1 MADTA
6 LIKWGKRFNQAYN
19 YGSEITLDS
28 HQVTFSSPMMP
39 VGTTIKAWHSKGS
52 YGEDRVAPLLPL
64 LKPGKTYEV
73 IFFIQENPKNQFRVD
88 IDFRDQFGQI
98 TATQYFEGLHFT
110 FQYPHNAA
118 HYSINLNNI
127 KHETLVFYD
136 ILLIEKAEENSVRVE
151 RGEELTFIKFQ
162 ASSEKFQLLIHSSD
176 RESIMVSD
184 STANLLLFVSR
195 ETNFQTVLSAIID
208 KLETQGGHIEI
219 KTGADVAKF
228 SIEFQSL
235 TEILQ
240 TYFPDKKI
248 ETDIKN
254 TTDILTEYEIQMLLL
269 ALQKQK
275 GK

>member
-19 YGSEITLDS
+19 YGSEITLES
-28 HQVTFSSPMMP
+28 HRVTFSSPMMP

-52 YGEDRVAPLLPL
+52 YGEDRAAPLLPL

-73 IFFIQENPKNQFRVD
+73 IFFIQENPKNQFRVN

-98 TATQYFEGLHFT
+98 TATQYFEELHFT

-127 KHETLVFYD
+127 KHEKLVFYD
-136 ILLIEKAEENSVRVE
+136 IILMEKVENDSVEVE
-151 RGEELTFIKFQ
+151 RGEGLTFIKCQ
-162 ASSEKFQLLIHSSD
+162 TPSEKFQLRVHSSD

-184 STANLLLFVSR
+184 NTANLLLFVSQK
-195 ETNFQTVLSAIID
+195 TDFQAVLSAIID
-208 KLETQGGHIEI
+208 KLETQDGLIEI
-219 KTGADVAKF
+219 KTGVDFAKF

-235 TEILQ
+235 PEILH
-240 TYFPDKKI
+240 TYFLDKKI
-248 ETDIKN
+248 QTDIKN
-254 TTDILTEYEIQMLLL
+254 TTDLLTAYEIQMLLL
-269 ALQKQK
+269 ALQK
-275 GK
+275 